1 MLHYRKEA
9 LFVLAIS
16 FNIGEDQGKEW
27 PKIKDDIGENNST
40 FVGMKILIV
49 EDEQKVAAFISK
61 GLEVNGFETEL
72 AYDGQIGLRLAEEG
86 QFDLIILDVNL
97 PVVNGFE
104 VCTRLRKEH
113 IKTPILMLTAL
124 GSTKDKVLGFDLGA
138 DDYLV
143 KPFEFDEL
151 LARIKALIKRSSVV
165 PVMESVLKIAD
176 LELDTKTKTVKRSGK
191 LISLTVK
198 EFHLLEY
205 LMRNKGI
212 VLSRSDI
219 AEKIWDISFDT
230 GTNIIDLYIFYLRKK
245 IDKDFAPKLIHTY
258 VGMGYVL
265 KEKE

>member
-1 MLHYRKEA
+1 
-9 LFVLAIS
+9 LAIS

-27 PKIKDDIGENNST
+27 PKIKDHIGENNST
-40 FVGMKILIV
+40 FVVMKILIV

>member
-1 MLHYRKEA
+1 MK
-9 LFVLAIS
+9 
-16 FNIGEDQGKEW
+16 QGK
-27 PKIKDDIGENNST
+27 KRLKTRGHFGENNFT

-61 GLEVNGFETEL
+61 GLEVNGFETAI
-72 AYDGQIGLRLAEEG
+72 AYDGQIGLRMAEEG
-86 QFDLIILDVNL
+86 EFDLIILDVNM

-104 VCTRLRKEH
+104 VCTRLRKGQ

-151 LARIKALIKRSSVV
+151 LARIKALIKRSSVT
-165 PVMESVLKIAD
+165 PVMESILKISD
-176 LELDTKTKTVKRSGK
+176 LELDTKTKTVKRGGK
-191 LISLTVK
+191 PISLTVK

-245 IDKDFAPKLIHTY
+245 IDKDFTPKLIHTY